1 MRMSGGQER
10 GDIVSGVGA
19 GWRRRNAIA
28 SAETA
33 LMLGSALMVVAALR
47 VAEGLAGWLTPVVMA
62 GLPKP

>member
-1 MRMSGGQER
+1 MSGGQER

-28 SAETA
+28 SAGTA
-33 LMLGSALMVVAALR
+33 MLLGLVVVAALR